1 MDLMT
6 SIAWYIYPLAILAG
20 IVAGII
26 NTLAGSGSLVTL
38 PMLIALG
45 LPSNIANATNR
56 VGVTFQNIVGITTF
70 YRSGK
75 FDMSGTWW
83 LVLPALP
90 GAVLGAWL
98 ASTLGKQQTDIV
110 IGTVMLIMLFV
121 ILFDAQKWL
130 RQQSEVR
137 PGRPSWITLLF
148 FFGVGVYGAFIQAGV
163 GVFILAAMVLGTGYS
178 LIHANAVKL
187 VLVLIITLVALPIF
201 MSQGLVD
208 WGMGLLMAVGQSIG
222 AWMAARFATQYKDA
236 NVWVRRLL
244 IAVIVISIIRFFGVW
259 DLFVSL
265 LS

>member
-1 MDLMT
+1 MN
-6 SIAWYIYPLAILAG
+6 SIAWYTYPLAIIAG

-98 ASTLGKQQTDIV
+98 ASTLGKQETDVV
-110 IGTVMLIMLFV
+110 IGTVML
-121 ILFDAQKWL
+121 LFDAQKWL
-130 RQQSEVR
+130 RQHSEVR

-201 MSQGLVD
+201 MSQEMVN
-208 WGMGLLMAVGQSIG
+208 WSMGLLMAVGQSIG

-244 IAVIVISIIRFFGVW
+244 IAVIVVSIIRFFGVW

-265 LS
+265 LG

>member
-1 MDLMT
+1 MD

-20 IVAGII
+20 IIAGII

-45 LPSNIANATNR
+45 LPSNVANATNR
-56 VGVTFQNIVGITTF
+56 VGVIFQNIVGITTF

-98 ASTLGKQQTDIV
+98 ASSLGKQQMDTV
-110 IGTVMLIMLFV
+110 IGAVMVIMLLV

-130 RQQSEVR
+130 REKSEVR
-137 PGRPSWITLLF
+137 EGRPSWLTLLI
-148 FFGVGVYGAFIQAGV
+148 FFGVGLYGAFIQAGV

-222 AWMAARFATQYKDA
+222 AWAAARFATQYKNA
-236 NVWVRRLL
+236 NIWVRRLL
-244 IAVIVISIIRFFGVW
+244 ITVIVISIIRFFGIWGFLVG
-259 DLFVSL
+259 LMG
-265 LS
+265 

>member
-1 MDLMT
+1 MDAV
-6 SIAWYIYPLAILAG
+6 AWYIYPLAILAG
-20 IVAGII
+20 VVAGII

-45 LPSNIANATNR
+45 LPSNVANATNR
-56 VGVTFQNIVGITTF
+56 VGVAFQNVVGITTF

-90 GAVLGAWL
+90 GALFGAWL
-98 ASTLGKQQTDIV
+98 ASSLGRQEMDVV
-110 IGTVMLIMLFV
+110 IGAVMVIMLLV

-130 RQQSEVR
+130 REHSEVR
-137 PGRPSWITLLF
+137 EGRPSWLTLLF

-201 MSQGLVD
+201 MSQDLVN

-222 AWMAARFATQYKDA
+222 AWLAARFATQYKNA

-244 IAVIVISIIRFFGVW
+244 ITVIVVSIVRFFGIW
-259 DLFVSL
+259 DFAMAL
-265 LS
+265 LRF

>member
-1 MDLMT
+1 MD

-20 IVAGII
+20 IIAGII

-45 LPSNIANATNR
+45 LPSNVANATNR
-56 VGVTFQNIVGITTF
+56 VGVTFQNIVGIATF

-75 FDMSGTWW
+75 FDMAGTWW
-83 LVLPALP
+83 LALPALP
-90 GAVLGAWL
+90 GALLGAWL
-98 ASTLGKQQTDIV
+98 ASILGKQEMDIV
-110 IGTVMLIMLFV
+110 IGTVMLVMLFV

-130 RQQSEVR
+130 REQSEVR
-137 PGRPSWITLLF
+137 PGRPSWITLLL
-148 FFGVGVYGAFIQAGV
+148 FFGVGAYGAFIQAGV

-222 AWMAARFATQYKDA
+222 AWAAARFATQYKNA

-244 IAVIVISIIRFFGVW
+244 ITVIVVSIIRFFGVW
-259 DLFVSL
+259 DFVVGL
-265 LS
+265 LG

>member
-1 MDLMT
+1 MD
-6 SIAWYIYPLAILAG
+6 SFAWYIYPLAILAG

-56 VGVTFQNIVGITTF
+56 VGVTIQNIVGIATF

-75 FDMSGTWW
+75 LDMAGTWW

-90 GAVLGAWL
+90 GALLGAWL
-98 ASTLGKQQTDIV
+98 ASTLGKQQMDTV
-110 IGTVMLIMLFV
+110 IGIVMVVMLFV

-130 RQQSEVR
+130 REKSEVR
-137 PGRPSWITLLF
+137 AGRPSWITLLF

-187 VLVLIITLVALPIF
+187 VLILIITLVALVIF
-201 MSQGLVD
+201 INQGLID
-208 WGMGLLMAVGQSIG
+208 WGLGLLMAIGQGIG
-222 AWMAARFATQYKDA
+222 AWLAARFATQYKNA
-236 NVWVRRLL
+236 NVWVHRLL
-244 IAVIVISIIRFFGVW
+244 IAVIVISIIQFFGIW
-259 DLFVSL
+259 DFVVGL
-265 LS
+265 LG